1 MKAIAIKA
9 FEAQTIEDKLGFMNA
24 LSRMLDAYRTGS
36 HGEVVVRQ
44 SQTLDDGLDPCLP
57 PWGSVARFPSYPQGL
72 ELVSPQ
78 QVGRRHSAHRE
89 AGPNCFMPLL
99 ISSGMLS
106 I

>member
-44 SQTLDDGLDPCLP
+44 SQTLDNGLDPCLP

-78 QVGRRHSAHRE
+78 QVGRRRLGSPRGRAELLHAIAHIE
-89 AGPNCFMPLL
+89 W
-99 ISSGMLS
+99 
-106 I
+106 